1 MHAHARKS
9 FFLLPF
15 AVPLL
20 REPGY
25 AMRRSKIEEG
35 SNDNNNDDDD
45 DDYHHDHDHNNNDEK

>member
-1 MHAHARKS
+1 MHAHAREPLFS
-9 FFLLPF
+9 LPL

-35 SNDNNNDDDD
+35 SNDDNDDDD
-45 DDYHHDHDHNNNDEK
+45 HDHDHNDEK